1 MGLKTGYIGR
11 TQVNQTISY
20 YDKNAEEFCKNTIDA
35 DMSFCRDKFLKYLS
49 AGASILDAGCG
60 SGRDSIAFKQLGY
73 HVTAMDASPEI
84 CKEAEKVLGP
94 KVICKTF
101 EEIDDENMYNGIWA
115 CASLLHVPKESM
127 GEVINRL
134 KHALKDNGI
143 LYASF
148 KYGEEEKVVGGR
160 LFSYYNEQSLRGIM
174 KKNGFEVLEV
184 FATQDVRESRNEEKW
199 VNVVGV
205 KKLMGEKIR

>member
-1 MGLKTGYIGR
+1 M
-11 TQVNQTISY
+11 NQTISY
-20 YDKNAEEFCKNTIDA
+20 YDKNAKEFCKNTIDA

-84 CKEAEKVLGP
+84 CKEAEKVLGQ
-94 KVICKTF
+94 KVICKSF

-127 GEVINRL
+127 GEVLYRL
-134 KHALKDNGI
+134 KRVLKDNGI

-148 KYGEEEKVVGGR
+148 KYGKEEKIVNAR
-160 LFSYYNEQSLRGIM
+160 LFSYYDEQSL
-174 KKNGFEVLEV
+174 KKLMVENGFEVLELFV
-184 FATQDVRESRNEEKW
+184 TQDVREDRRDEKW

-205 KKLMGEKIR
+205 TRENFRKIINA

>member
-1 MGLKTGYIGR
+1 M
-11 TQVNQTISY
+11 NQTISY
-20 YDKNAEEFCKNTIDA
+20 YDKNAKEFCKNTIDA

-60 SGRDSIAFKQLGY
+60 SGRDSVAFKQLGY

-84 CKEAEKVLGP
+84 CKEAEKVLGQ

-115 CASLLHVPKESM
+115 CASLLHVPKERM
-127 GEVINRL
+127 TEVLYRL
-134 KHALKDNGI
+134 KCALKDGGI

-148 KYGEEEKVVGGR
+148 KYGEDEKIVNGR
-160 LFSYYNEQSLRGIM
+160 LFNYYSEQPLSVLM
-174 KKNGFEVLEV
+174 MENGFEVLEV
-184 FATQDVRESRNEEKW
+184 FVTQDVREGRSEEKW
-199 VNVVGV
+199 VNVIGV
-205 KKLMGEKIR
+205 KI